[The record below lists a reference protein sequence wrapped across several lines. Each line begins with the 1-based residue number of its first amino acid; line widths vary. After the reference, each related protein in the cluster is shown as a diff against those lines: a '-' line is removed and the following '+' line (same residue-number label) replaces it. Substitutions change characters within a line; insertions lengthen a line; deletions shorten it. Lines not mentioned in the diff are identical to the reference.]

1 MENQDNKLKQDNTQ
15 EYDVDRIIKDMKE
28 NPHKYASFKWRDPYQ
43 EMLEYC
49 RHCEDI
55 RDYNNQVLGRGL

>member
-28 NPHKYASFKWRDPYQ
+28 NPHKYASFKWRDPYE
-43 EMLEYC
+43 EMCDYI
-49 RHCEDI
+49 RQCEI
-55 RDYNNQVLGRGL
+55 RNSYNENILRNR